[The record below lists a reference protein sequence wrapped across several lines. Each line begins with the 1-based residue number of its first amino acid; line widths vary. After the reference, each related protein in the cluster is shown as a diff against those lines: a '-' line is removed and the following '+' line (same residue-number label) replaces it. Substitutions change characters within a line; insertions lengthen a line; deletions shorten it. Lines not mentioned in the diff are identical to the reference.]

1 MSRFV
6 SRQLVTDAAVALA
19 LLAVTLGPGFVTA
32 LASPRKPGDPTG
44 FLERAGVPLES
55 GWWVCAALA
64 IVGVAIRRQNAVVA
78 LVLTA
83 AGTAGCLRLQPKFQL
98 LDLALPL
105 VMYTVAAMSRRRRFV
120 LGALALTMIL
130 TYLAMLGSRLDIRH
144 DQKAAAAAKENRQ
157 NVVQVRDVEARDKQ
171 EQQPDRT
178 EVVGWAAIPVDA
190 LIETGQDVLEV
201 WLLLVA
207 AYAVGDGIRARRAHL
222 VAAEQRT
229 ADLARQER
237 QRAALAVAAER
248 TRITRE
254 LHDVV
259 AHGMS
264 VMVVQAQGAAAALDR
279 HPERT
284 ATALQHV
291 IEVGR
296 SSLSE
301 MRRLLTAER
310 TGTAEDTRLA
320 PLPGIGAI
328 PDLVDQ
334 LRLAGM
340 RIDLQIEG
348 VPDVVPAAVDLSAY
362 RIVQEALTNT
372 LKHAGPGAGA
382 RVRLE
387 FDPVFLR
394 VHVTDDG
401 QGLAEGAD
409 GSGNG
414 LRGIAERV
422 AMLGGTLETGQAP
435 GRGFRLGVTLP
446 VDAGP

>member
-6 SRQLVTDAAVALA
+6 PRHLLTDAGLAAA
-19 LLAVTLGPGFVTA
+19 LLAVTVAPGFVSGL
-32 LASPRKPGDPTG
+32 LAGQKVGDPTSFADRWG
-44 FLERAGVPLES
+44 IPAEQLWWLFAGLALAGV
-55 GWWVCAALA
+55 V
-64 IVGVAIRRQNAVVA
+64 IRRQHAAVA
-78 LVLTA
+78 IVLTGV
-83 AGTAGCLRLQPKFQL
+83 GTLGHLLLQTKFQL
-98 LDLALPL
+98 LVLALPL
-105 VMYTVAAMSRRRRFV
+105 VMYTVATVSRRRRLV
-120 LGALALTMIL
+120 VGTLAVTMVL
-130 TYLAMLGSRLDIRH
+130 TYLAMLGSRLDLVH
-144 DQKAAAAAKENRQ
+144 DEKAAAAKKQAQQSVVDAADRAKAAHI
-157 NVVQVRDVEARDKQ
+157 EATPAKTTKSAFP
-171 EQQPDRT
+171 EL
-178 EVVGWAAIPVDA
+178 PVDA
-190 LIETGQDVLEV
+190 LVDAGQAVLEL

-207 AYAVGDGIRARRAHL
+207 AYAVGDSMRSRRAHL
-222 VAAEQRT
+222 AAVEQRT
-229 ADLARQER
+229 AELAQQER

-291 IEVGR
+291 IQVGR

-301 MRRLLTAER
+301 MRRLLAAGRADAT
-310 TGTAEDTRLA
+310 EDATLA

-328 PDLVDQ
+328 PELVDQ
-334 LRLAGM
+334 LRSAGM
-340 RIDLQIEG
+340 RIDLRIDG

-372 LKHAGPGAGA
+372 LKHAGADAGA
-382 RVRLE
+382 WVRLE
-387 FDPVFLR
+387 FDPEFVQLE
-394 VHVTDDG
+394 VTDDG

-409 GSGNG
+409 GCGNG

-422 AMLGGTLETGQAP
+422 AVLGGALETGQVRE
-435 GRGFRLGVTLP
+435 RGYRLAATLP
-446 VDAGP
+446 LEAHR